1 MVTLHI
7 LLNRLCILSFH
18 LFMLIF
24 VLASKHELTKQVLPP
39 VFQNEALQLRILVKM
54 IGASTR
60 KFHKYSQFRQYVK
73 INNCCIRMTID
84 FPLEVSKPRRVLDI
98 DRSRNTRFW
107 TQLTILELVF
117 CSSKLTES

>member
-73 INNCCIRMTID
+73 INNCCIRMTI
-84 FPLEVSKPRRVLDI
+84 
-98 DRSRNTRFW
+98 
-107 TQLTILELVF
+107 VF
-117 CSSKLTES
+117 SS